1 MREVVAVA
9 VTTPGRVLAARR
21 SSPPALAGRWELPG
35 GKVDPG
41 ETLETAGAREVAEEL
56 GCRVEVTGRLEGRS
70 VVGADLSLVAEV
82 APLVSGDPVPHDHGA
97 VRWLRVDQ
105 LDEVDWVEAYRVF
118 LPSLRRLLGG
128 PPVGE
133 RVG

>member
-35 GKVDPG
+35 GKVDRGESPG
-41 ETLETAGAREVAEEL
+41 AAAVREVAEEL
-56 GCRVEVTGRLEGRS
+56 GCVVEVTGRLEGRS
-70 VVGADLSLVAEV
+70 VVGEGLELVAV
-82 APLVSGDPVPHDHGA
+82 TARLVSGDPVPHEHGA

-105 LDEVDWVEAYRVF
+105 LDEVDWLEADRVF
-118 LPSLRRLLGG
+118 LPGLRRLLDGV
-128 PPVGE
+128 PAEEQV
-133 RVG
+133 R

>member
-21 SSPPALAGRWELPG
+21 SGPPALAGRWELPG

-41 ETLETAGAREVAEEL
+41 ETPDAAAVREVAEEL

-70 VVGADLSLVAEV
+70 VVGEDLVLVAV
-82 APLVSGDPVPHDHGA
+82 TARLVSGDPVPHEHGA
-97 VRWLRVDQ
+97 VRWLRADQ
-105 LDEVDWVEAYRVF
+105 LDEVDWVGADRVF
-118 LPSLRRLLGG
+118 LPELCGLLGG
-128 PPVGE
+128 RPVGE
-133 RVG
+133 LLR